1 MLGAGD
7 KPVITVFNKQDKLE
21 SESILK
27 DLRAEY
33 TVKCSV
39 KKKQGL
45 DDLMECLEDII
56 RQRRRYSETGKLQN
70 IRKYGELLTEEYRED
85 GIYIEAY
92 VPTQYLQDGGSH
104 HE

>member
-1 MLGAGD
+1 
-7 KPVITVFNKQDKLE
+7 
-21 SESILK
+21 
-27 DLRAEY
+27 
-33 TVKCSV
+33 
-39 KKKQGL
+39 
-45 DDLMECLEDII
+45 MECLEDII
-56 RQRRRYSETGKLQN
+56 RQRRRYISKVFPYSETGKLQN